1 MGSGKVSKLA
11 ALAAASKKKASERNL
26 DVSSQSSNSSVALLD
41 RLSRKVATKQNDNG
55 THQTLDLPVSEAL
68 SGEQSPQPRK
78 GTNTAEK
85 RKRQN
90 SIIPQGAE
98 PEIKGLQ
105 SPCDPGAMYYGLTI
119 PLIAP
124 KASPSKFAETMFG
137 NSGNWQR
144 TPHQPLQNL
153 CYSAPRAP
161 DANFDA
167 FAGPSP
173 EDIVVK
179 AQNSKSIFSG

>member
-1 MGSGKVSKLA
+1 MGSGKISKLA
-11 ALAAASKKKASERNL
+11 ALAAASKKKASERNS
-26 DVSSQSSNSSVALLD
+26 DVSSQSSNTSVALLD
-41 RLSRKVATKQNDNG
+41 RLGRKVEIKQNDNG
-55 THQTLDLPVSEAL
+55 THQTLDLPVPEAL
-68 SGEQSPQPRK
+68 SGEQNPQLRK
-78 GTNTAEK
+78 GTDTAEK
-85 RKRQN
+85 RKWQN
-90 SIIPQGAE
+90 STIPQGAE

-105 SPCDPGAMYYGLTI
+105 SPCDPGAMYYGLAI

-124 KASPSKFAETMFG
+124 KASPSKFAKTMFG
-137 NSGNWQR
+137 NSKNWQR
-144 TPHQPLQNL
+144 TSYQPLQNL

-161 DANFDA
+161 DTDFDA

>member
-26 DVSSQSSNSSVALLD
+26 DVSSQSSNTSVALLD

-68 SGEQSPQPRK
+68 LGGQNPQPRK
-78 GTNTAEK
+78 STNIAEK
-85 RKRQN
+85 RKRQI
-90 SIIPQGAE
+90 STLPQGAE

-105 SPCDPGAMYYGLTI
+105 IPSDPGAMYYGLTI

-124 KASPSKFAETMFG
+124 KASPSKFAKTMFG
-137 NSGNWQR
+137 SSGNWHR
-144 TPHQPLQNL
+144 TPLQNS

-161 DANFDA
+161 DTDFDA

-173 EDIVVK
+173 EDIVIK
-179 AQNSKSIFSG
+179 AQNSKSNFSS